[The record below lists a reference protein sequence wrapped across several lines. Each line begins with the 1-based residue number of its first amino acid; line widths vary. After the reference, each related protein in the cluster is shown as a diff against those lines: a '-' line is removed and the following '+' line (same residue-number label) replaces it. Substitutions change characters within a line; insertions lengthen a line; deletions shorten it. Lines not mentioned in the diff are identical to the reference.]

1 MSQGDEYIARST
13 TTRAAALRD
22 LDPSYFALVMAT
34 GIVSRAMKLDG
45 AAVLSDTLL
54 GIGLAVFVVM
64 SGAYGLRIAL
74 YRREFVAD
82 ARDPRRAFGFFTFGA
97 AAGVLAVPLAASGD
111 VAVPALLLAL
121 ALAGWLLP
129 SYVVPM
135 LVGGEEE
142 LRPPIAGANGTWFV
156 WVVGAQSVAVAATAF
171 SPRVPGALAALG
183 ICCWVIGVVL
193 YLVVS
198 VLVVT
203 ARLEF
208 RLRSTDSIE
217 TYWVFMG
224 ATAISVLAGSQI
236 LRLPDDA
243 LAQAVHAVVSGLS
256 VMLWAFGTWLV
267 PLLVALGVWRHLLCR
282 VPLRYEPALWAL
294 VFPVGMYGVA
304 SRELGSVLHVSWLVT
319 LGRYEAWLALATWVA
334 VAAAMAAAMVSL
346 PASRNPR

>member
-1 MSQGDEYIARST
+1 VSQGDESVVPSA
-13 TTRAAALRD
+13 TRTAALRD

-45 AAVLSDTLL
+45 AAALSDALL

-64 SGAYGLRIAL
+64 SAAYGLRL
-74 YRREFVAD
+74 VLFRREFAAD

-97 AAGVLAVPLAASGD
+97 AAGVLAAPLAASGD
-111 VAVPALLLAL
+111 VAVAALLLAL

-129 SYVVPM
+129 SYAVPM

-142 LRPPIAGANGTWFV
+142 LRPPLAGANGTWFV
-156 WVVGAQSVAVAATAF
+156 WVVGAQAVAVAATAF

-208 RLRSTDSIE
+208 RLRPSDSTAP
-217 TYWVFMG
+217 YWVFMG

-236 LRLPDDA
+236 LRLPDDP

-256 VMLWAFGTWLV
+256 VMLWAFGTWLI

-282 VPLRYEPALWAL
+282 VSVRYEPALWAV
-294 VFPVGMYGVA
+294 VFPVGMYGVS
-304 SRELGSVLHVSWLVT
+304 SRALGAVLHVSWLVT
-319 LGRYEAWLALATWVA
+319 LGRYEAWVALVAWVA
-334 VAAAMAAAMVSL
+334 VAGAMTAATVPL
-346 PASRNPR
+346 PASRNAR